1 VDFVSLALGHSASYR
16 GSTWIAPPPPA
27 AEDAIAEDL
36 PGTLEGVPVIA
47 TTRIVDLDHAERIV
61 ASGAAQAVGMTR
73 ALIADPELVAKAIA
87 GRRAD
92 TIACIGC
99 NQACIG
105 HYHQGAPIGCV
116 VNPRTGREARVAR
129 AVERSPRRVL
139 VIGGGPAGVAAAAE
153 AARAGD
159 AVTLVERGPDI
170 GGQLRLAGGTPGHA
184 EVWRRYRDLAWR
196 ALGAVDVRLETEGS
210 ADDLGDVN
218 TVILATGARPYR
230 PPLATPQ
237 GVTVADAWT
246 AIREPDTVA
255 GPVLVADWGGGWD
268 GLDAAEALAAAGLSV
283 TLACGGVVLGETL
296 HQYQR
301 NGYLDR
307 LDRAGVTVLHH
318 LEWTGDGLRHAFSAR
333 EQSLPADVATVVVAH
348 GRQPEDGLWAALERR
363 PGVMRV
369 GDVLGPRT
377 LEEAILEGFLAGRA
391 EPAAQ
396 AAR

>member
-1 VDFVSLALGHSASYR
+1 
-16 GSTWIAPPPPA
+16 
-27 AEDAIAEDL
+27 
-36 PGTLEGVPVIA
+36 VPVIA
-47 TTRIVDLDHAERIV
+47 TTRVVDLDHAERIV

-73 ALIADPELVAKAIA
+73 ALIADPELVAKAID
-87 GRRAD
+87 GRRGE

-116 VNPRTGREARVAR
+116 VNPRTGREAHVGRTVRR
-129 AVERSPRRVL
+129 APRQVL
-139 VIGGGPAGVAAAAE
+139 VIGGGPAGVAAAVE

-159 AVTLVERGPDI
+159 AVTLAERGADI

-196 ALGAVDVRLETEGS
+196 RLEAAGVEVRLGAEAG
-210 ADDLGDVN
+210 ADDLDHEA
-218 TVILATGARPYR
+218 VILASGARPYM
-230 PPLATPQ
+230 PPLAAPP
-237 GVTVADAWT
+237 GVVVVDAWT
-246 AIREPDTVA
+246 AIRERGAVA

-268 GLDAAEALAAAGLSV
+268 GLDAAEALAGDGLRV
-283 TLACGGVVLGETL
+283 TLACGGVMLGETL

-318 LEWTGDGLRHAFSAR
+318 LEWTGAALRHAFSAR
-333 EQSLPADVATVVVAH
+333 EQPLPPGTATVVVAH
-348 GRQPEDGLWAALERR
+348 GRQPQDGLWPALEGR
-363 PGVMRV
+363 PDVVRV

-377 LEEAILEGFLAGRA
+377 LEEAILEGFLAGRG
-391 EPAAQ
+391 PAPAQ
-396 AAR
+396 SSPPGPGAPATGGSARG